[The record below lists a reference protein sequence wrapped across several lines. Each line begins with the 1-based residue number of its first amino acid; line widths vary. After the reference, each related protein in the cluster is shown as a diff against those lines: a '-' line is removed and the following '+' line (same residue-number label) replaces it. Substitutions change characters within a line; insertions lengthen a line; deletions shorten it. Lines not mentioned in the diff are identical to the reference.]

1 MVSLNEAAKRLDV
14 NTYTVRQLIKKGILQ
29 AQQIVAFA
37 PFQIESSG
45 LEKHSVKEVVQRL
58 KSGLRFRNIEHV
70 NDKQQSLF

>member
-1 MVSLNEAAKRLDV
+1 MVSLNEATKRLDV
-14 NTYTVRQLIKKGILQ
+14 NTYTVRQLIIKGILQ

-37 PFQIESSG
+37 PFQIESSE
-45 LEKHSVKEVVQRL
+45 LEKQSVKEVVQRL